1 MRRATEKAL
10 RRKGIW
16 GAAAASAA
24 LLLSSCAL
32 LPVEEELPGA
42 PSVSS
47 SAEYGYT
54 TVSVERGDLVRE
66 VSATVEYQPSTEEK
80 LYFALD
86 GERIERLYVAKGDTV
101 KKGQLIAELDMGNL
115 PAEITSQE
123 NHIREMEL
131 QQSHLAET
139 LELTSS
145 QNTKKEKNAQKKVQE
160 AQQALDDAGDVTA
173 EEKKR
178 LEEALSNAQQELET
192 LEAKTRSDERG
203 IQEQLTSLKEQLEV
217 QREKLEE
224 LREKKR
230 QRQVYSNINGTVQST
245 LNVESNPV
253 SSTSTSVAV
262 VQDYST
268 AVFVLEGE
276 NCQYFKKGEAV
287 EITLKDDRVASA
299 KVTRVI
305 EGEEPQV
312 YFSLDV
318 PDPSLG
324 KSSSG
329 KVNKVLEKKE
339 NVLYVPAEAVAE
351 SEGKAYVYT
360 LDQNSLRSL
369 QPVKTGMSAGDYI
382 EITEGL
388 QEGDPVIL
396 E

>member
-1 MRRATEKAL
+1 M
-10 RRKGIW
+10 
-16 GAAAASAA
+16 
-24 LLLSSCAL
+24 
-32 LPVEEELPGA
+32 
-42 PSVSS
+42 
-47 SAEYGYT
+47 
-54 TVSVERGDLVRE
+54 RE

-224 LREKKR
+224 LREEETAAAGVFQHQWNSAVHFECGEQSSQLHKHLCSGGAR
-230 QRQVYSNINGTVQST
+230 ST
-245 LNVESNPV
+245 LRL
-253 SSTSTSVAV
+253 
-262 VQDYST
+262 
-268 AVFVLEGE
+268 FL
-276 NCQYFKKGEAV
+276 C
-287 EITLKDDRVASA
+287 
-299 KVTRVI
+299 
-305 EGEEPQV
+305 
-312 YFSLDV
+312 
-318 PDPSLG
+318 
-324 KSSSG
+324 
-329 KVNKVLEKKE
+329 
-339 NVLYVPAEAVAE
+339 
-351 SEGKAYVYT
+351 
-360 LDQNSLRSL
+360 
-369 QPVKTGMSAGDYI
+369 
-382 EITEGL
+382 
-388 QEGDPVIL
+388 
-396 E
+396 